1 MENEYAR
8 FAQQYSEM
16 KTQINNDSLI
26 AQLDK
31 EQHLATKLL
40 VYPVQRIY
48 FMHIASQDAA
58 QRGQF
63 FFQT

>member
-31 EQHLATKLL
+31 EQQRTEELLAELK
-40 VYPVQRIY
+40 Q
-48 FMHIASQDAA
+48 
-58 QRGQF
+58 
-63 FFQT
+63 